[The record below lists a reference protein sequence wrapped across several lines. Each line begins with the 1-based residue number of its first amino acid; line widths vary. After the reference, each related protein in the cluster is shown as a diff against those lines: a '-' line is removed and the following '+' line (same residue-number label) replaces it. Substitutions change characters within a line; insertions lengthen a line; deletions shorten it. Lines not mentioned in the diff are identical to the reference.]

1 MTRKMLPKYSRKYCL
16 RSMTKFSSSLHHLP
30 IFSTPKKQP
39 KKDTMYTDYRIR
51 SCCDLS
57 IFGFPCLTLIVLYY
71 YSYTYTILHLAPQG
85 HTLSHFEYQSV
96 SSVGVWSFLTWHP
109 KLIKVKYHGRS
120 SFSYTYNEL
129 HIPYARHYNPRFVYF
144 LPAFW
149 RPKTFF

>member
-1 MTRKMLPKYSRKYCL
+1 
-16 RSMTKFSSSLHHLP
+16 MTKFSSSLLHHLP
-30 IFSTPKKQP
+30 IFHTPKKQP

-71 YSYTYTILHLAPQG
+71 YSYTYTMLHLAPQG

-120 SFSYTYNEL
+120 SFSYTYILN
-129 HIPYARHYNPRFVYF
+129 HIHGRRKVHDYF
-144 LPAFW
+144 LLLFC
-149 RPKTFF
+149 KS